1 MRIYITI
8 FLRIMLFVSLAVLV
22 FDYLRVEQL
31 LIQMERGFINEI
43 YLGVNT
49 WTVFVFIGVVFLLI
63 VNEIFQ
69 FFQVRKNKNSILSAY
84 LTAEYDVS
92 DERAVENTHKAVSLA
107 FVVILSYSFFMIGS
121 YLFIPNYFID
131 HIWFPLFTTA
141 SIPIVGLLTYLITY
155 KSLAKI

>member
-1 MRIYITI
+1 
-8 FLRIMLFVSLAVLV
+8 MLFVSLAFLV

-31 LIQMERGFINEI
+31 FIQMERGFINEI
-43 YLGVNT
+43 SVSNFKWPVY
-49 WTVFVFIGVVFLLI
+49 VFISVVVLLI
-63 VNEIFQ
+63 AAEIFQ

-84 LTAEYDVS
+84 LTPEFDVS

-131 HIWFPLFTTA
+131 HIWFPMFTTA

-155 KSLAKI
+155 KGLANI

>member
-31 LIQMERGFINEI
+31 FIQMERGFIDDVSVRVI
-43 YLGVNT
+43 KWPGY
-49 WTVFVFIGVVFLLI
+49 VFISVVVLLMAT
-63 VNEIFQ
+63 EIIR

-84 LTAEYDVS
+84 LTSEYDVA
-92 DERAVENTHKAVSLA
+92 DERAVANTHKAVSLA
-107 FVVILSYSFFMIGS
+107 FVVILTYSFFMIGS

-155 KSLAKI
+155 KGLANN

>member
-1 MRIYITI
+1 EISVDIIKWPVYVFI
-8 FLRIMLFVSLAVLV
+8 VVVVL
-22 FDYLRVEQL
+22 L
-31 LIQMERGFINEI
+31 MANEI
-43 YLGVNT
+43 
-49 WTVFVFIGVVFLLI
+49 IQFL
-63 VNEIFQ
+63 
-69 FFQVRKNKNSILSAY
+69 QVKKNKNSILSAY

-92 DERAVENTHKAVSLA
+92 DERAVENTQKAVSLS

-155 KSLAKI
+155 KGLANH

>member
-1 MRIYITI
+1 MKIYITI
-8 FLRIMLFVSLAVLV
+8 ILRIMLFVSLALMV

-31 LIQMERGFINEI
+31 FIQMERGIIDEI

-49 WTVFVFIGVVFLLI
+49 WPVYVFVSVVVLLI
-63 VNEIFQ
+63 ANEIIQ

-92 DERAVENTHKAVSLA
+92 DERAVANTHKAVSLA
-107 FVVILSYSFFMIGS
+107 FVVILTYSFFMIGS

-131 HIWFPLFTTA
+131 HIWFPMFTTA
-141 SIPIVGLLTYLITY
+141 SIPIVGLLAYLITY
-155 KSLAKI
+155 KGLAKN

>member
-1 MRIYITI
+1 MKIYIMI
-8 FLRIMLFVSLAVLV
+8 FLRIMLFISLAIMV

-31 LIQMERGFINEI
+31 FIQMERGYIDEFSVGII
-43 YLGVNT
+43 KWPGY
-49 WTVFVFIGVVFLLI
+49 VFISVVGLLI
-63 VNEIFQ
+63 AAEIIR

-92 DERAVENTHKAVSLA
+92 DERAVANTHKAVSLA
-107 FVVILSYSFFMIGS
+107 FVVILTYSFFMIGS

-131 HIWFPLFTTA
+131 HIWYPMFTTA

-155 KSLAKI
+155 KALANN

>member
-8 FLRIMLFVSLAVLV
+8 FLRIMLFVSLAFLV
-22 FDYLRVEQL
+22 YDYLKVEQL
-31 LIQMERGFINEI
+31 LIQMERGIIHEI

-49 WTVFVFIGVVFLLI
+49 WPVYVFIGVVLLI
-63 VNEIFQ
+63 IANEIIQ
-69 FFQVRKNKNSILSAY
+69 FFHVRKNKNSILSAY
-84 LTAEYDVS
+84 LTPEFDVS

-107 FVVILSYSFFMIGS
+107 FVVILTYSFFMLGS

-131 HIWFPLFTTA
+131 HIWFPMFTTA

-155 KSLAKI
+155 KGLANI

>member
-1 MRIYITI
+1 M
-8 FLRIMLFVSLAVLV
+8 FFVSLAFLV
-22 FDYLRVEQL
+22 FEYLRVEQL
-31 LIQMERGFINEI
+31 FIQMERGFIDEISVDIIKWPVYVFIVVVVLLMANEI
-43 YLGVNT
+43 
-49 WTVFVFIGVVFLLI
+49 IQFL
-63 VNEIFQ
+63 
-69 FFQVRKNKNSILSAY
+69 QVKKNKNSILSAY

-92 DERAVENTHKAVSLA
+92 DERAVENTQKAVSLS

-155 KSLAKI
+155 KGLANH